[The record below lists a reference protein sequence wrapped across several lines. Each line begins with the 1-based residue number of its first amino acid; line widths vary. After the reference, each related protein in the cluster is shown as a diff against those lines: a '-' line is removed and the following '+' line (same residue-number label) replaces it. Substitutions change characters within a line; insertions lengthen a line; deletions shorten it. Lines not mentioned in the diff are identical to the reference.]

1 MFLGHFAAAFAAKK
15 AAPDV
20 SLGTTIFAA
29 QWLDLLW
36 PALLLTGTETVALAA
51 PGSPVPL
58 SFTHYPLSHSL
69 LAVIGWSMLFG
80 GLYFLFT
87 HNQRGAFVAG
97 LLVLSHWVLD
107 WLVHIPD
114 LPIAAFTDYKAGLG
128 LWNYPIPELLL
139 ELGLFAAGV
148 YLFLQNRQNPVSRG
162 RNIITGSLVAFLLI
176 IHIMNVFGPPPPDVK
191 PIAYVGLSQWLLV
204 GWGYWA
210 DKS

>member
-1 MFLGHFAAAFAAKK
+1 MFLGHFAVAFAAKK
-15 AAPDV
+15 AAPKV

-69 LAVIGWSMLFG
+69 LAVLGWSMLFG
-80 GLYFLFT
+80 GLYFLFSR
-87 HNQRGAFVAG
+87 NRRGAFVVG

-128 LWNYPIPELLL
+128 LWNYQIPELVL

-148 YLFLQNRQNPVSRG
+148 YLFLQNRQHPVSRG
-162 RNIITGSLVAFLLI
+162 RNIITGALVVFLLI

-210 DKS
+210 DKT

>member
-1 MFLGHFAAAFAAKK
+1 M
-15 AAPDV
+15 
-20 SLGTTIFAA
+20 
-29 QWLDLLW
+29 
-36 PALLLTGTETVALAA
+36 AA

-69 LAVIGWSMLFG
+69 LAVIGWSLLFG

-87 HNQRGAFVAG
+87 RNQRGAFVVG

-107 WLVHIPD
+107 WLVHVPD
-114 LPIAAFTDYKAGLG
+114 LPIAAFTEYKAGLG

-162 RNIITGSLVAFLLI
+162 RNIITGSLVVFLLI

-191 PIAYVGLSQWLLV
+191 PIAYVGLSQWLFV